1 MQVFIVSSK
10 KIQDKN
16 YETLFKWIT
25 TRNAGNIIGR
35 IVLSVPPPWQV
46 NRKWSIEHSDTG
58 VHHLPYIDQ
67 KIGMSW
73 VDHTCTDISCVH
85 CCSRLHTCVCTS
97 H

>member
-1 MQVFIVSSK
+1 MQVFIISSK

-46 NRKWSIEHSDTG
+46 KH
-58 VHHLPYIDQ
+58 
-67 KIGMSW
+67 GMANINSF
-73 VDHTCTDISCVH
+73 VPSSKVTCCHVY
-85 CCSRLHTCVCTS
+85 
-97 H
+97 